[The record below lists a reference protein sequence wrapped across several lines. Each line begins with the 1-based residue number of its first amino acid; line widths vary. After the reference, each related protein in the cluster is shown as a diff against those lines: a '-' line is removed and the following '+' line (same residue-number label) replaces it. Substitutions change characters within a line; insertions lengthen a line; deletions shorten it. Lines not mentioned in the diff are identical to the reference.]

1 MGTLV
6 KTALYFLLVRYAD
19 RYSSIVLTFYI
30 MYSLVPS
37 NINSSYNIDNT
48 SSNGCRI
55 ELQWQVCSYI
65 NDIYVYIHSIIDVP
79 TQITDMDN
87 TTLRPDVFYRITHN
101 ISGDMNTI
109 NISGNE
115 WNISVQANMTY
126 EFSITPVNMFTNG
139 STTSKCI
146 V

>member
-1 MGTLV
+1 
-6 KTALYFLLVRYAD
+6 
-19 RYSSIVLTFYI
+19 
-30 MYSLVPS
+30 MY
-37 NINSSYNIDNT
+37 
-48 SSNGCRI
+48 
-55 ELQWQVCSYI
+55 
-65 NDIYVYIHSIIDVP
+65 SIIDVP
-79 TQITDMDN
+79 IQITDMDN
-87 TTLRPDVFYRITHN
+87 TTLRPDVFYRLTHN